1 VFTLLRE
8 HRYFVQVGTDVHTLR
23 VEELVAGPAVWRSKF
38 RLQIPASHGTTA
50 EVIYGENADEVAEKA
65 ATVISQRG

>member
-8 HRYFVQVGTDVHTLR
+8 HRYYVQIGADVHTLR

-38 RLQIPASHGTTA
+38 RLHIPASHGTTA
-50 EVIYGENADEVAEKA
+50 EIIYGENADEVAKKA